1 MKKIKYLF
9 VILLGVFSFYF
20 SDQAILFV
28 ENKSPIMKQV
38 KALQVET
45 IEPVNAIIEDDTIIP
60 GKNGSK
66 LNERESYL
74 KMNEFGKFNETFLV
88 YDYIKPE
95 ISLYDHLDKVIVKSN
110 RIDEVALIVESEEH
124 ATYLAKENIKYT
136 KVIKEKNEI
145 KSETGEYI
153 NGNFDEE
160 AFHKLNGYLK
170 KNKLNNKI
178 CLMNRSNRESCEEL
192 KYFLVN
198 PSVKLNHTNLAE
210 KKKTIEGGNFI
221 YLESNLSISELKLVI
236 TQIKYRNLTINYLSE
251 LIKE

>member
-1 MKKIKYLF
+1 MKKLKYLL
-9 VILLGVFSFYF
+9 VICLGVFSFYF

-28 ENKSPIMKQV
+28 ESKSPIMKQV

-45 IEPVNAIIEDDTIIP
+45 VEPVNAIIEDDTIIP

-95 ISLYDHLDKVIVKSN
+95 ISLYDHLDKMIVKSSHTN
-110 RIDEVALIVESEEH
+110 EVALIIESNEH
-124 ATYLAKENIKYT
+124 AKYLESENIKYT
-136 KVIKEKNEI
+136 KVIKD
-145 KSETGEYI
+145 KSQIEGNGEFI
-153 NGNFDEE
+153 NGNLDEE
-160 AFHKLNGYLK
+160 TFYKLNGYLK

-178 CLMNRSNRESCEEL
+178 CLVNKSNRESCEEL

-198 PSVKLNHTNLAE
+198 PSIKINHTNLAE
-210 KKKTIEGGNFI
+210 KKKTIEGGTFI
-221 YLESNLSISELKLVI
+221 YLESNLSISEVKLII
-236 TQIKYRNLTINYLSE
+236 TQIKYRNLNINYLSE